1 MAFRFVHT
9 ADVHLDSPLKSLAMR
24 DEALADVVA
33 NATRQ
38 AFVRVVD
45 LCINEQVNALLIAG
59 DLYDGNQTSMKT
71 ARFLASQLRRLDEKH
86 INVFIIRGNHDA
98 ESKITRQLTL
108 PDCVHVFGSKGDS
121 VVLKSNDPNSS
132 PLERPVVVHGASFSK
147 PHAPDSLLPLYKSP
161 DPSAINIGMMH
172 TSLDGAVGHD
182 LYAPCSL
189 ADLQSH
195 GYDYWALGHIHKR
208 AIHVDAG
215 CTVVMPG
222 IPQGRDIGESG
233 EKSVTLVTVND
244 DGRVD
249 AQEHL
254 LALAQFEEIAVSFE
268 GLEDWSKGVN
278 SVMGEID
285 QVADACDAE
294 HLVARVVITGAT
306 TLAWKLRRDEDL
318 FKQELVSRL
327 EDDGQRWL
335 DKLIIKCEPP
345 AKNDNDSTID
355 TTPYEEL
362 HALMIDEIKHTE
374 AYRKKAKQ
382 SVEVLLGLL
391 PVELRTKFGE
401 DEASLEKNIELLAL
415 EGSTQISANL
425 QPADNTEN
433 TASLVDKRVPS

>member
-9 ADVHLDSPLKSLAMR
+9 ADIHLDSPLKSLAMR
-24 DEALADVVA
+24 DEALAEVVA

-45 LCINEQVNALLIAG
+45 LCISEQVNALLIAG
-59 DLYDGNQTSMKT
+59 DLYDGSQTSMKT
-71 ARFLASQLRRLDEKH
+71 ARFLASQLRRLDEKQ
-86 INVFIIRGNHDA
+86 IKVFIIRGNHDA
-98 ESKITRQLTL
+98 ESKITRELTL

-121 VVLKSNDPNSS
+121 VVLKSNDPDSS

-147 PHAPDSLLPLYKSP
+147 PHAPDSLLPLYQSP

-172 TSLDGAVGHD
+172 TSLDGASGHD

-208 AIHVDAG
+208 AAHVDAG

-244 DGRVD
+244 EGRVD
-249 AQEHL
+249 VQEHL

-268 GLEDWSKGVN
+268 SLQDWSKGIN
-278 SVMGEID
+278 LVMGEIER
-285 QVADACDAE
+285 VAEACAAE

-306 TLAWKLRRDEDL
+306 PLAWKLRRDEDV

-335 DKLIIKCEPP
+335 DKLIIKCELPTE
-345 AKNDNDSTID
+345 KEGERTID

-362 HALMIDEIKHTE
+362 HALMIEEIKHTE
-374 AYRKKAKQ
+374 AFRAKAKQ
-382 SVEVLLGLL
+382 SVDVLLGLL
-391 PVELRTKFGE
+391 PVELRAKFGE
-401 DEASLEKNIELLAL
+401 DQAALEKNIERLAL
-415 EGSTQISANL
+415 EGCTQISANL
-425 QPADNTEN
+425 QPADNTEHA
-433 TASLVDKRVPS
+433 ASLVNERTPG

>member
-9 ADVHLDSPLKSLAMR
+9 ADIHLDSPLKSLAMR

-45 LCINEQVNALLIAG
+45 LCISEQVNALMIAG
-59 DLYDGNQTSMKT
+59 DLYDGSQTSMKT
-71 ARFLASQLRRLDEKH
+71 ARFLASQLRRLDEKQ
-86 INVFIIRGNHDA
+86 IKVFIIRGNHDA
-98 ESKITRQLTL
+98 ESKITRELTL

-121 VVLKSNDPNSS
+121 VVLKSNDPDSS
-132 PLERPVVVHGASFSK
+132 PLKRPVVVHGASFSK
-147 PHAPDSLLPLYKSP
+147 PHAPDSLLPLYQSP

-172 TSLDGAVGHD
+172 TSLDGASGHD

-208 AIHVDAG
+208 AAHVDAG

-249 AQEHL
+249 VQEHL

-268 GLEDWSKGVN
+268 SLQDWSKGIN
-278 SVMGEID
+278 LVMGEIER
-285 QVADACDAE
+285 VAEACAAE

-306 TLAWKLRRDEDL
+306 PLAWKLRRDEDV
-318 FKQELVSRL
+318 FKQELASRL

-335 DKLIIKCEPP
+335 DKLIIKCELPTE
-345 AKNDNDSTID
+345 KEGERTID

-362 HALMIDEIKHTE
+362 HALMIEEIKHTE
-374 AYRKKAKQ
+374 AFRAKAKQ
-382 SVEVLLGLL
+382 SVDVLLGLL
-391 PVELRTKFGE
+391 PVELRAKFGE
-401 DEASLEKNIELLAL
+401 DQAALEKNIERLAL
-415 EGSTQISANL
+415 EGCTQISANL
-425 QPADNTEN
+425 QPADNTEHA
-433 TASLVDKRVPS
+433 ASLVNERTPG